1 MKLFIQHIT
10 LNVPYASCFISMQ
23 ILYEY
28 IFFFCFIYR
37 KVEDL
42 QFQIE
47 EEAISKDDLEV
58 SCC

>member
-1 MKLFIQHIT
+1 
-10 LNVPYASCFISMQ
+10 MQ

-28 IFFFCFIYR
+28 IFFFCFFYR